1 MAKPRSWLRAAAAT
15 SSRCADAHQSSL
27 MTRARLGRMKTP
39 ADLPPFP
46 ALCAFEAVGRLQ
58 SFRLAAEELCISQS
72 AVSYHVKTLEEATG
86 ARLFERRPRGIEF
99 TPAGRAY
106 WRSVADA
113 LRRLRRATA
122 ALQPAPGA
130 LTVRLSV
137 LPSFAAGWL
146 VPRLPAL
153 QAARPDLHVALDP
166 RLELA
171 DLDGGEVDL
180 AIRYGQGRWPG
191 VTSRLLLAEQLA
203 PVASPA
209 LLRRGPAIRRP
220 QDVAAHTLL
229 HVSRRDEWE
238 QWAAG
243 VGVDLGGAR
252 TQQLTEYGIVLQAAV
267 DGLGLAMGR
276 RLLVAERL
284 HSGQL
289 VAPLPGWVAPPQ
301 LGYWLCRG
309 RRAPGRAA
317 QAVMDWLLAA
327 AAG

>member
-1 MAKPRSWLRAAAAT
+1 
-15 SSRCADAHQSSL
+15 
-27 MTRARLGRMKTP
+27 MKTP
-39 ADLPPFP
+39 VDLPPFP

-72 AVSYHVKTLEEATG
+72 AVSYHVKTLEDAAG
-86 ARLFERRPRGIEF
+86 ARLFERHPRGIAF
-99 TPAGRAY
+99 TAAGQGY
-106 WRSVADA
+106 WRAVSDA

-146 VPRLPAL
+146 LPRLAAF
-153 QAARPDLHVALDP
+153 QAARPDIHVALDP

-171 DLDGGEVDL
+171 DLEGGEVDL
-180 AIRYGQGRWPG
+180 AIRYGHGRWPG
-191 VTSRLLLAEQLA
+191 VTSRRLLAEQLA

-229 HVSRRDEWE
+229 HVSRPDEWE
-238 QWAAG
+238 RWARAAG
-243 VGVDLGGAR
+243 VDISGAR
-252 TQQLTEYGIVLQAAV
+252 TQHLTEYGIVLQAAV

-284 HSGQL
+284 QAGQL
-289 VAPLPGWVAPPQ
+289 VAPLPDWVAPPQ

-317 QAVMDWLLAA
+317 QAVMDWLVAVAA
-327 AAG
+327 AAAAA

>member
-1 MAKPRSWLRAAAAT
+1 MSPCQT
-15 SSRCADAHQSSL
+15 PP
-27 MTRARLGRMKTP
+27 MKTP
-39 ADLPPFP
+39 SDLPPFP

-72 AVSYHVKTLEEATG
+72 AVSYHVKTLEDATG

-99 TPAGRAY
+99 TPAGQAY

-130 LTVRLSV
+130 HAVRLSV

-146 VPRLPAL
+146 LPRLAAF
-153 QAARPDLHVALDP
+153 QAARPDIHLALDP

-180 AIRYGQGRWPG
+180 AIRYGHGRWPG
-191 VTSRLLLAEQLA
+191 VKARLLMAEQLA

-209 LLRRGPAIRRP
+209 LLRRGAPIRRP
-220 QDVAAHTLL
+220 QDVVAHTLL

-238 QWAAG
+238 QWAQATG
-243 VGVDLGGAR
+243 ADIAGAR
-252 TQQLTEYGIVLQAAV
+252 TQHLTEYGIVLQAAQ

-276 RLLVAERL
+276 RLLVADRL
-284 HSGQL
+284 AAGQL
-289 VAPLPGWVAPPQ
+289 VAPLHGWVAPPQ

-309 RRAPGRAA
+309 RRTPGRAV
-317 QAVMDWLLAA
+317 QAVMDWLLST
-327 AAG
+327 AGT

>member
-1 MAKPRSWLRAAAAT
+1 
-15 SSRCADAHQSSL
+15 
-27 MTRARLGRMKTP
+27 MKTP
-39 ADLPPFP
+39 SDLPPLP

-72 AVSYHVKTLEEATG
+72 AVSYHMKTLEDLAG
-86 ARLFERRPRGIEF
+86 ARLFERRPSGIAF
-99 TPAGRAY
+99 TPAGQAYFRA
-106 WRSVADA
+106 VADA

-130 LTVRLSV
+130 QAVRISV

-146 VPRLPAL
+146 VPRLPAF
-153 QAARPDLHVALDP
+153 QAARPDIHVALDP

-171 DLDGGEVDL
+171 DLEGGEVDL
-180 AIRYGQGRWPG
+180 AIRYGHGRWPG
-191 VTSRLLLAEQLA
+191 VTSRRLLAEQLA

-209 LLRRGPAIRRP
+209 LLRRGPPIRRP

-229 HVSRRDEWE
+229 HVSRPDEWQ
-238 QWAAG
+238 QWARATG
-243 VGVDLGGAR
+243 ADLVPAR
-252 TQQLTEYGIVLQAAV
+252 TQQLTEYGIVLQAAA

-284 HSGQL
+284 ASGQL
-289 VAPLPGWVAPPQ
+289 VAPLPDWVAPPQ

-309 RRAPGRAA
+309 RRSPGRAV
-317 QAVMDWLLAA
+317 QAVIDWLQGA